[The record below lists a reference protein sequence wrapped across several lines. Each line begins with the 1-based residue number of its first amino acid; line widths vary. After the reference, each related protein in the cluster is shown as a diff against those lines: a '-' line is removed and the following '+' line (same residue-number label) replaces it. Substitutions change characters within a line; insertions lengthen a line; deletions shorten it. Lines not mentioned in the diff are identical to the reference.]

1 MSVMD
6 RDSIIERL
14 QEKLTERRFIHSV
27 GVEYTAACMAYK
39 FDVDAQKARIA
50 GLLHDCAK
58 CIPREEKRF

>member
-27 GVEYTAACMAYK
+27 GVEYTAACMA
-39 FDVDAQKARIA
+39 
-50 GLLHDCAK
+50 
-58 CIPREEKRF
+58 